1 MLPMHI
7 KIYTHK
13 VSQSRLLISELKND
27 TNAQAIEESRDTGVA
42 LPREEKGSWLSS
54 AKWSSLTTYIP
65 ITYGPS
71 RLYLGILCTHI

>member
-1 MLPMHI
+1 MFPMHI

-13 VSQSRLLISELKND
+13 VSQSRLLRCELKND

-42 LPREEKGSWLSS
+42 LPREEKGSWLSR

-65 ITYGPS
+65 ITYGLR
-71 RLYLGILCTHI
+71 RLYLGILCTYI